1 MISIRIAQFSDLHYC
16 PEHLAE
22 VDRCF
27 EHAIDDAIDRRC
39 EAAVIS
45 GDLWDHRVHLSHP
58 AVAALLARV
67 STLAEAMPVLILQG
81 TFSHD
86 VPGALDV
93 FETLAGEHP
102 IHVAHR
108 TQRVALFQSRA
119 DGQFAWQTVPGAAT
133 ELPVEHHIDIRA
145 VFSCLPSFNKAE
157 LADAVAAGEH
167 CFQTLKS
174 WAPLHLAERA
184 ARIPTVVVSHGTVSG
199 SHTEHGVPMHGMD
212 HQFTE
217 GALFAAEASAVMLG
231 HIHAHQAWSR
241 DERRIAYPGSIGRL
255 HYGEQGGKGWCY
267 WEVDHQ
273 CASLLLRLTPATE
286 LVDVT
291 FEGEPAQEELSA
303 AARDIRSAMRTFPDN
318 VPLRVRVRYV
328 VDEERAGLIDRKGIE
343 HMFLNAGA
351 AACKVEAIVNP
362 VTRARSSGIT
372 QHVTT
377 AEKLAVYCEST
388 GLEASALLDRLHL
401 LETAPSVE
409 AIVDRAEPAQEEAA

>member
-1 MISIRIAQFSDLHYC
+1 MIPIRIAQFSDLHYC
-16 PEHLAE
+16 PEHLDE

-27 EHAIDDAIDRRC
+27 EHAVYAAIDLRC

-58 AVAALLARV
+58 AVAALLSRV

-102 IHVAHR
+102 IWVAHR
-108 TQRVALFQSRA
+108 TQRVVLVQSRH
-119 DGQFAWQTVPGAAT
+119 DGQFAWQGIAGPAT
-133 ELPVEHHIDIRA
+133 QLPVEHHADVRA

-157 LADAVAAGEH
+157 LSDAVAAGEH

-174 WAPLHLAERA
+174 WAPYHLAERA

-199 SHTEHGVPMHGMD
+199 SQTEHGVPMHGMD
-212 HQFTE
+212 HEFTE
-217 GALFAAEASAVMLG
+217 GTLFAAEASAVMLG
-231 HIHAHQAWSR
+231 HIHKHQAWER
-241 DERRIAYPGSIGRL
+241 DCRVIAYPGSIGRL
-255 HYGEQGGKGWCY
+255 HYGEQGSKGWLF
-267 WEVDHQ
+267 WTVDDRE
-273 CASLLLRLTPATE
+273 ASVRLFRTPATE
-286 LVDVT
+286 LWDIT
-291 FEGEPAQEELSA
+291 FHGEPEPTDLA
-303 AARDIRSAMRTFPDN
+303 DN
-318 VPLRVRVRYV
+318 ANAIAGIDLPIRVRIRYV

-343 HMFLNAGA
+343 QQFLDAGA

-362 VTRARSSGIT
+362 VTRTRSSGIT

-388 GLEASALLDRLHL
+388 GLEASALLERLHL